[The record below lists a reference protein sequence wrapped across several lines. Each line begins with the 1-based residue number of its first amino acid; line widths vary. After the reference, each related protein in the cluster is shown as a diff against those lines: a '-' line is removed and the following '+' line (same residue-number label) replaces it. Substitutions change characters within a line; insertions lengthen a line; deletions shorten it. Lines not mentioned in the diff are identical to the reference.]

1 MSMGLCVMFAH
12 STQGSVWYLSH
23 VSPSVMRTQG
33 PVKRSLSIFH
43 TLMSPFVQLFS
54 VSESEDPLDT
64 EHILS
69 SWDCNWSKWGWHEE
83 RERENERVW
92 VESGVR
98 LLFVSPDWLSLNA
111 NYHHSRTKE
120 LSCNWKIALCILHR
134 RYERWS
140 LVRSS
145 AHNLLGTSQTGRFFK
160 WLKKW
165 KTNLL
170 SFE

>member
-1 MSMGLCVMFAH
+1 MFAH
-12 STQGSVWYLSH
+12 STQGSVWYLSR
-23 VSPSVMRTQG
+23 VSPSVMRAQG
-33 PVKRSLSIFH
+33 PVKGSLSIFH
-43 TLMSPFVQLFS
+43 SLMSPFVQLFTL
-54 VSESEDPLDT
+54 SESEDPLDT

-83 RERENERVW
+83 REREWEFGLSRGVW
-92 VESGVR
+92 

-111 NYHHSRTKE
+111 NYRHSRTKE
-120 LSCNWKIALCILHR
+120 LSCNWKIALCILHC
-134 RYERWS
+134 RYVRWS
-140 LVRSS
+140 LARSS
-145 AHNLLGTSQTGRFFK
+145 AHNLFGTSQTGRFFK